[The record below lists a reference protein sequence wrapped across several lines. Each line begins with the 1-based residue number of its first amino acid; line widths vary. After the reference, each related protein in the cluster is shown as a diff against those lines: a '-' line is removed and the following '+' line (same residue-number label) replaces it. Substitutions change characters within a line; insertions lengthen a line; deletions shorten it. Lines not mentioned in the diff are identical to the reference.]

1 MRDPVLVDTN
11 VFGAELGRRRR
22 STLIVLYRPHL
33 LGRVLVI
40 AGQTVAE
47 MEFGAELAGWGAAR
61 RTRPAAVIG
70 TAEIS
75 WPDPETA
82 RCFARLKAA
91 CWRDGHP
98 LAQAAHTADAWIAAT
113 AIRRGMALV
122 SHDAVFQRRTEF
134 ELITELPPASA

>member
-22 STLIVLYRPHL
+22 SPLVDLYRPHL

-61 RTRPAAVIG
+61 RTRLAAVIG

-75 WPDPETA
+75 
-82 RCFARLKAA
+82 
-91 CWRDGHP
+91 
-98 LAQAAHTADAWIAAT
+98 
-113 AIRRGMALV
+113 
-122 SHDAVFQRRTEF
+122 
-134 ELITELPPASA
+134 

>member
-1 MRDPVLVDTN
+1 MRDPVVVDTN

-22 STLIVLYRPHL
+22 SPLVDLYRPHL

-61 RTRPAAVIG
+61 RTRLAAVIG

-75 WPDPETA
+75 WPDLETA
-82 RCFARLKAA
+82 RCLAKLKRRA
-91 CWRDGHP
+91 G
-98 LAQAAHTADAWIAAT
+98 AT
-113 AIRRGMALV
+113 GTRSPMNGAKGCIRVGSCIRRASPVPSVCHRNTL
-122 SHDAVFQRRTEF
+122 RTS
-134 ELITELPPASA
+134 PPTSMR

>member
-1 MRDPVLVDTN
+1 MLAPLILDVLALRVVDTH
-11 VFGAELGRRRR
+11 GARDIGLG
-22 STLIVLYRPHL
+22 TNHL
-33 LGRVLVI
+33 GD
-40 AGQTVAE
+40 
-47 MEFGAELAGWGAAR
+47 WCAAR
-61 RTRPAAVIG
+61 RTRLAAVIG

-82 RCFARLKAA
+82 QCFAMLQAA

-113 AIRRGMALV
+113 AIRRNMPLV

-134 ELITELPPASA
+134 ELITELPPPSA